1 MRENENHEV
10 RLFIQR
16 LVVYGRKLPMFLYER
31 IRIREFETS
40 QEEEI
45 REEEGR
51 IDRYRKEMRG
61 RGRGKG
67 WEGRQNVEK
76 LKNQEYGALYVTRT
90 QNCVLY

>member
-1 MRENENHEV
+1 MKTTRLDFSFRRWWCTEENC
-10 RLFIQR
+10 LCS
-16 LVVYGRKLPMFLYER
+16 YMKR

-51 IDRYRKEMRG
+51 IDSYRKEMRG

-76 LKNQEYGALYVTRT
+76 LKNREYNALYVTRT